1 MEKRKRGRPKGT
13 KNKSKEKSFESAFLK
28 NQLEKKFKQAKNI
41 ESKKEK
47 EAVSSVESEQQDQTT
62 KRKYTKRKDRELT
75 KEEYDDLTPREKQAV
90 LDKILFTSNNKP
102 LAPGGNISDNPRWQI
117 GTRVQTHIDHMIGSK
132 IYKGRVVSPRGDD
145 KYVRIAWDDGS
156 IQWHAAAC
164 IDYDKGYYT
173 GKKRGKKSISEAL
186 AEREE
191 KIREEIQEKEYN
203 DAFFRN

>member
-13 KNKSKEKSFESAFLK
+13 GKKQKEKSFESAFLK
-28 NQLEKKFKQAKNI
+28 NQLEKKFKQAKDI

-47 EAVSSVESEQQDQTT
+47 EVIATSTEQQEQST

-75 KEEYDDLTPREKQAV
+75 KEEYDDLTPREKQAA

-102 LAPGGNISDNPRWQI
+102 LAPGGNLSDNPRWPI

-132 IYKGRVVSPRGDD
+132 IYKGRVAPPRGDD

-164 IDYDKGYYT
+164 IDYDKGYYL
-173 GKKRGKKSISEAL
+173 GKKRGKKSKAEAL

-203 DAFFRN
+203 DNFFRN